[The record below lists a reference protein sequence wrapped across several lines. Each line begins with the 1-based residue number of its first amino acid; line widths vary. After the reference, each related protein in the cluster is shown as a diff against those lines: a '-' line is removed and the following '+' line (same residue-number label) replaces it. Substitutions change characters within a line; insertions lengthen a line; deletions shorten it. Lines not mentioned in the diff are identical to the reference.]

1 MKLIDTLRPILARKG
16 HNVWSVTPD
25 TTVYAAI
32 ELMAEKGIGALVVMD
47 DSTPIGIFSERDYAR
62 KVVLKGKKSRETTV
76 GEIMT
81 SPVIT
86 VTPDTTVE
94 ECMQIMTANRI
105 RHLPVMQDGKMAG
118 VTSIGDLVNWIISAQ
133 EATILQLSNYI
144 AGTYPG

>member
-16 HNVWSVTPD
+16 HHVWSVTPD
-25 TTVYAAI
+25 TTVYEAI
-32 ELMAEKGIGALVVMD
+32 ELMAEKGIGALVVVD
-47 DSTPIGIFSERDYAR
+47 DSTPIGILSERDYAR
-62 KVVLKGKKSRETTV
+62 KVALQGKSSRQTKA

-105 RHLPVMQDGKMAG
+105 RHLPVLLDGKMAG
-118 VTSIGDLVNWIISAQ
+118 VTSIG
-133 EATILQLSNYI
+133 
-144 AGTYPG
+144 